1 MLYCFL
7 FFQALFLFTPT
18 FIIEPKSIGYDEAV
32 AFEPY
37 RQAMA
42 KRMKVV

>member
-1 MLYCFL
+1 V
-7 FFQALFLFTPT
+7 
-18 FIIEPKSIGYDEAV
+18 SIMNSMNYDEAA

-42 KRMKVV
+42 KRMKAV